1 MFALADGNNFY
12 CSCERV
18 FNPRLE
24 GVPVCVLSNND
35 GIVIARSEEVKALG
49 VEMGTP
55 EFKLRGL
62 IREHGIRVFS
72 SNYALYGDMSRR
84 MMETFSTCAAAME
97 IYSIDECFLDFQGVK
112 NPVAQAREMREKVR
126 RWTGIP
132 TSIGIG
138 PTKTLAKAA
147 NKLAKNQGGV
157 LMIDSANAD
166 EMLDSLPVE
175 KVWGIGRAHAARL
188 RAKEINTARELRDA
202 DTGWIRQEMGVVGER
217 LVFELRGIPCLR
229 LEEIAPDRKNICCA
243 RSFGHPLTGFDDIM
257 EALAIYV
264 ARCSEKLRAQKS
276 VATAMQV
283 FLMTNPHAKN
293 DPQYYPQ
300 RTMVLPEATDY
311 TPALIATARELLKK
325 IHRDGYR
332 YKKVGVL
339 LLELRESVQLEIFSN
354 VKKSEA
360 KCRLQNAAD
369 RLGNSV
375 RWGSMGFSKSW
386 GLRSNN
392 RSSNFTTEWN
402 ALPVAHAA

>member
-35 GIVIARSEEVKALG
+35 GCVIARSEEVKALG

-55 EFKLRGL
+55 EFKMRGL

-72 SNYALYGDMSRR
+72 SNYTLYGDMSRR
-84 MMETFSTCAAAME
+84 MMETFSTGAAAIE

-112 NPVAQAREMREKVR
+112 NPVSQAREMREKVR
-126 RWTGIP
+126 RWTGLP

-138 PTKTLAKAA
+138 ATKTLAKAA
-147 NKLAKNQGGV
+147 NKLAKHQGGV
-157 LMIDSANAD
+157 LMIDSTNAD
-166 EMLDSLPVE
+166 ELLDSLPVE
-175 KVWGIGRAHAARL
+175 KVWGIGRAHASRL
-188 RAKEINTARELRDA
+188 RANGINTARELRDA
-202 DTGWIRQEMGVVGER
+202 DTGWVRQEMGVVGER
-217 LVFELRGIPCLR
+217 LVLELRGTPCLP

-257 EALAIYV
+257 EALANYV

-283 FLMTNPHAKN
+283 FLMTNPHAKD
-293 DPQYYPQ
+293 DPQYCPQ
-300 RTMVLPEATDY
+300 RTMSLPEPTDY

-339 LLELRESVQLEIFSN
+339 LLELRAWVQLDMFAN
-354 VKKSEA
+354 VKNSEA
-360 KCRLQNAAD
+360 KSRLQAAAD
-369 RLGNSV
+369 RLGDSV
-375 RWGSMGFSKSW
+375 RWGSMGFDKSW
-386 GLRSNN
+386 GLRSKN
-392 RSSNFTTEWN
+392 RSSNFTTDLN